1 MSKGRLAVGRRR
13 LYTILEQGSATDRSS
28 LVVNYGLIVLIVL
41 TLIATVLES
50 VPALGDEYRSGFYLI
65 ELAAVSVFS
74 VEYAARAWTACEH
87 APCRR
92 FGPVGASLR

>member
-41 TLIATVLES
+41 T
-50 VPALGDEYRSGFYLI
+50 
-65 ELAAVSVFS
+65 
-74 VEYAARAWTACEH
+74 
-87 APCRR
+87 
-92 FGPVGASLR
+92 